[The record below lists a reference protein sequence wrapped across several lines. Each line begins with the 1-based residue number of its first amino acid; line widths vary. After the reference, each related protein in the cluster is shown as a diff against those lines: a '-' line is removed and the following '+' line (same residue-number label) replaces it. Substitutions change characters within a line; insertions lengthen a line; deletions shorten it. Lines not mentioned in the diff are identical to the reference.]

1 MRQNA
6 KRGAVAVL
14 VLALAAGLVLFM
26 KVYNQGSKLPAV
38 DGMGG
43 QPGSANPSLGAS
55 PAPSKSGKGP
65 GAAADVGI
73 SSFPASLTRKIGRR
87 TLPGMPTHT
96 VRMEVT
102 AQGSVASL
110 GYLVPT
116 SDVTPY
122 GVLHRVTQ
130 PWSKTLTAV
139 GTIYLAG
146 IFIQNGRDATSV
158 TCTIYI
164 DGKVADQQTFV
175 GPYKRGICIA

>member
-6 KRGAVAVL
+6 KRGAAALL
-14 VLALAAGLVLFM
+14 VLAVAAGLVLFVQ
-26 KVYNQGSKLPAV
+26 VYNAGSKLPAV
-38 DGMGG
+38 DGTGA
-43 QPGSANPSLGAS
+43 QPGGPAAPLGPSPS
-55 PAPSKSGKGP
+55 PSRPAKGV
-65 GAAADVGI
+65 AADAGI
-73 SSFPASLTRKIGRR
+73 SSFPASLTSKIGRR
-87 TLPGMPTHT
+87 PLAGMPTHT

-102 AQGSVASL
+102 ARGSVASL

-122 GVLHRVTQ
+122 GVLHKVTRQ
-130 PWSKTLTAV
+130 WSKTLTAV

>member
-6 KRGAVAVL
+6 KRGAAALL
-14 VLALAAGLVLFM
+14 VLAVAAGLVLFVQ
-26 KVYNQGSKLPAV
+26 VYNDGSKLPAV
-38 DGMGG
+38 EGMGA
-43 QPGSANPSLGAS
+43 QPGGSAAPLGPS
-55 PAPSKSGKGP
+55 PATSKPAKGV
-65 GAAADVGI
+65 AADAGI
-73 SSFPASLTRKIGRR
+73 SSFPASLTSKIGRR

-102 AQGSVASL
+102 AKGSVASL

-122 GVLHRVTQ
+122 GVLHNVTQ

-146 IFIQNGRDATSV
+146 IFIQNGRDATSA

-164 DGKVADQQTFV
+164 DGQVADQQTFL